1 MISHPLAESM
11 LSRLAAFRRS
21 PFFTPVLYAT
31 VTLGVI
37 RLFLGAWAPL
47 TSLILTA
54 VAVIFHQRL
63 RSPAVVTAAAE
74 GKARYESNIYSR
86 FHQMMS
92 ESEGSEDLP
101 RRLIALLQDHLGL
114 EVLSLFLRGCEDDYV
129 AYDAGETGAD
139 GQAPERLLT
148 SDPFVGLLKYS
159 RKPLFLAESG
169 RDAEGAVSEPALQD
183 RLVQFEADGVV
194 PLHTGE
200 DLIGFIIIDKGN
212 GAVGTL
218 RTRIE
223 GLDYLFTQMASGL
236 QNRYLCEQLQQS
248 QARMRRTD
256 RLALL
261 GTLTAGLAHEIR
273 NPLVSIKTY
282 FQLLPERY
290 DDRDFRERFQ
300 KVAANEVDRIS
311 RLVEDL
317 LVFARPSNPRF
328 QSVNA
333 HDLLGEVITLIESTA
348 DQQGIDLELDL
359 DDEGYGDILCDP
371 EQIKQVLLN
380 ICHNAFDAV
389 NGTGVLSM
397 RTRFDNA
404 PEETGFV
411 HIEIEDNG
419 GGMSET
425 ELEKLFTPFYTTK
438 PSGTGLG
445 LAISK
450 QIVEEHLG
458 SVSVESRP
466 GEGSTFH
473 IHLPKDPNRHE
484 RRKDRSR
491 SNLPDAREMV
501 R

>member
-1 MISHPLAESM
+1 MISHPLGQFL
-11 LSRLAAFRRS
+11 LSRAARFQRS
-21 PFFTPVLYAT
+21 PLFPPILYGSI
-31 VTLGVI
+31 TLLVI
-37 RLFLGAWAPL
+37 RLFLGTWAPL
-47 TSLILTA
+47 AVLILTG
-54 VAVIFHQRL
+54 VALIFHQRL
-63 RSPAVVTAAAE
+63 RSFAAAPSE
-74 GKARYESNIYSR
+74 AADQGAADNDIYSD

-92 ESEGSEDLP
+92 ESEGRENLP
-101 RRLIALLQDHLGL
+101 GRLIALLRDRLGL
-114 EVLSLFLRGCEDDYV
+114 EALSLFLRGYEDDYV
-129 AYDAGETGAD
+129 VYPGIQSGAD
-139 GQAPERLLT
+139 LQAPERMLA

-159 RKPLFLAESG
+159 RKPVFLPAPASEAG
-169 RDAEGAVSEPALQD
+169 EAVNEPVLRH
-183 RLVQFEADGVV
+183 RLTQFEADAVV

-200 DLIGFIIIDKGN
+200 DLIGFIIFRQGS
-212 GAVGTL
+212 GATGSL
-218 RTRIE
+218 RGSIE
-223 GLDYLFTQMASGL
+223 ALAPLFTQMASGL

-282 FQLLPERY
+282 FQLLPERH
-290 DDRDFRERFQ
+290 DDREFRERFQ

-328 QSVNA
+328 QSVNT

-348 DQQGIDLELDL
+348 EQQGIELRLDL

-380 ICHNAFDAV
+380 ICQNAFHAV
-389 NGTGVLSM
+389 DGAGVLSV
-397 RTRFDNA
+397 RTRFDSA
-404 PEETGFV
+404 PEGAGFV
-411 HIEIEDNG
+411 HIGIEDNG
-419 GGMSET
+419 AGMSEG
-425 ELEKLFTPFYTTK
+425 EIEKLFTPFYTTK
-438 PSGTGLG
+438 ASGTGLG

-458 SVSVESRP
+458 SVSVESAP
-466 GEGSTFH
+466 GEGSTFY

-484 RRKDRSR
+484 RRKDRSGVNR
-491 SNLPDAREMV
+491 PDAREMV